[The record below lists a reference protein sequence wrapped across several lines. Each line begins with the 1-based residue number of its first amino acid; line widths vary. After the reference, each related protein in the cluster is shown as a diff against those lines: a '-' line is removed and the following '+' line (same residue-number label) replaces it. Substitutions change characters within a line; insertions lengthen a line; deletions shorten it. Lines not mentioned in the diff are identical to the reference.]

1 MQINL
6 LETIHWLTTP
16 IFFLTPYIALWSV
29 LIGAITVALLR
40 PFKLELSVQARA
52 SVWISAS
59 LASMLWNWS
68 IGFNGSTPFLNV
80 DHPILRI
87 SWADALN
94 AVCVFAAVSSVVGWF
109 TARDVLANLVA
120 RVAGLAALVT
130 VLADTFL
137 F

>member
-1 MQINL
+1 MTV
-6 LETIHWLTTP
+6 LEPIRWLTTP
-16 IFFLTPYIALWSV
+16 VLFLTPYMALWSV

-40 PFKLELSVQARA
+40 PFKLELSAQARA
-52 SVWISAS
+52 SVWIAAS
-59 LASMLWNWS
+59 LASLLWNWS
-68 IGFNGSTPFLNV
+68 IEFNGSTLFLNV
-80 DHPILRI
+80 DHPIFRI

-94 AVCVFAAVSSVVGWF
+94 AVCVFATVSSVLGFF
-109 TARDVLANLVA
+109 TAREVPANLVA

>member
-1 MQINL
+1 MNTVIAFF
-6 LETIHWLTTP
+6 TTP
-16 IFFLTPYIALWSV
+16 IFFLTPYIALWSI

-40 PFKLELSVQARA
+40 PLKLELSAQARA
-52 SVWISAS
+52 SVWIAAS
-59 LASMLWNWS
+59 LASLIWNWS
-68 IGFNGSTPFLNV
+68 IGFNGSTQFLNV
-80 DHPILRI
+80 DHPIFRI

-94 AVCVFAAVSSVVGWF
+94 AVCVFAAVSSVLGFF
-109 TARDVLANLVA
+109 TARDVPANILA

>member
-1 MQINL
+1 MNTVIAFF
-6 LETIHWLTTP
+6 TTP
-16 IFFLTPYIALWSV
+16 IFFLTPYIALWSI

-40 PFKLELSVQARA
+40 TLKLEHSAQARA
-52 SVWISAS
+52 SVWIAAS
-59 LASMLWNWS
+59 LASLIWNWS
-68 IGFNGSTPFLNV
+68 IGFNGSTQFLNV
-80 DHPILRI
+80 DHPIFRI

-94 AVCVFAAVSSVVGWF
+94 AVCVFAAVSSVLGFF
-109 TARDVLANLVA
+109 TARDVPANILA

>member
-1 MQINL
+1 MIGFM
-6 LETIHWLTTP
+6 TTP

-29 LIGAITVALLR
+29 LIGAITVALLE
-40 PFKLELSVQARA
+40 PFKLLLSTSARA
-52 SVWISAS
+52 SVWIAAS
-59 LASMLWNWS
+59 LASLLWNWS
-68 IGFNGSTPFLNV
+68 IEFNGSTRFLNV
-80 DHPILRI
+80 DHPIFRI

-94 AVCVFAAVSSVVGWF
+94 GICVFAAVSSVLGFF
-109 TARDVLANLVA
+109 TAREVPANLIT

>member
-1 MQINL
+1 MIRFM
-6 LETIHWLTTP
+6 TTP
-16 IFFLTPYIALWSV
+16 VFFLTPYIALWSV

-40 PFKLELSVQARA
+40 PFKFELSVQARA
-52 SVWISAS
+52 SVWIAAS
-59 LASMLWNWS
+59 LASLLWNWS
-68 IGFNGSTPFLNV
+68 IEFNGSTPFLNV
-80 DHPILRI
+80 DHPIFRI

-94 AVCVFAAVSSVVGWF
+94 AVCVFATVSSVLGFF
-109 TARDVLANLVA
+109 TAREVPANLIT

>member
-1 MQINL
+1 MI
-6 LETIHWLTTP
+6 TFFTTP
-16 IFFLTPYIALWSV
+16 IFYLTPYIALWSV
-29 LIGAITVALLR
+29 LIGAISVALLR
-40 PFKLELSVQARA
+40 PLKLELSAQARA

-59 LASMLWNWS
+59 VASMLWNWS
-68 IGFNGSTPFLNV
+68 IEFNGSTQFLNV
-80 DHPILRI
+80 DHPIFRI

-94 AVCVFAAVSSVVGWF
+94 AVCVFAAVSSVLGFF
-109 TARDVLANLVA
+109 TSRAVPANLLA

>member
-1 MQINL
+1 MIGFM
-6 LETIHWLTTP
+6 TTP

-29 LIGAITVALLR
+29 LLGAITVALLR
-40 PFKLELSVQARA
+40 PLRLELSVQARA
-52 SVWISAS
+52 SVWIAVGLAS
-59 LASMLWNWS
+59 LLWNWS
-68 IGFNGSTPFLNV
+68 VEFNGSTQFLNI
-80 DHPILRI
+80 DHPIFRI

-94 AVCVFAAVSSVVGWF
+94 AMCVFAAVSSVLGFF
-109 TARDVLANLVA
+109 TARDVSASLLA